1 MGEAIFGLVG
11 VIVGGFI
18 TACSSYLLDR
28 RREQADRQKER
39 QSRAT
44 KLKTAARLIDEELA
58 RGQAAA
64 TIAFE
69 DRHWWNPDEQLLT
82 GAWQQYREFIAPEL
96 SQAAWHAVSIA
107 IIAVHQLS
115 GERANAVRLGLPGDI
130 ISDSLVATFGP
141 PLTHIEAGRLALAP
155 FTRDVPPL
163 PPTP

>member
-18 TACSSYLLDR
+18 TAYSSYLLDR
-28 RREQADRQKER
+28 RREQVDRQKE
-39 QSRAT
+39 SHNRAT
-44 KLKTAARLIDEELA
+44 KLKMAARLIDDELA

-64 TIAFE
+64 KIAFE
-69 DRHWWNPDEQLLT
+69 NRHWWNPDEQLLT
-82 GAWQQYREFIAPEL
+82 GAWQQYREFIAPEV

-115 GERANAVRLGLPGDI
+115 GERANAVKLGLAGDI
-130 ISDSLVATFGP
+130 LSDSLVATFGP
-141 PLTHIEAGRLALAP
+141 PLTDIDAGRVALAP
-155 FTRDVPPL
+155 LTRDAPVL